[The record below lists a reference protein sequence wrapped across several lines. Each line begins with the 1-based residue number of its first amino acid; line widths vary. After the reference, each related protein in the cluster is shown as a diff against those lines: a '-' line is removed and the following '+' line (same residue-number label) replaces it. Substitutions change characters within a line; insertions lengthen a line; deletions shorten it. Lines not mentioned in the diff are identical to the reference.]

1 MTRRFI
7 SRKPPLLAL
16 GTIAA
21 GGLALSACGDEPADD
36 TLFTSPAQCIEAGV
50 ETDICN
56 AEYQAALSQHL
67 RDAPKFDG
75 QAACEA
81 EYGAGRCMEVPRDQA
96 GGSGAGSFFLPFMTG
111 YLISSAVQSL
121 TNYNSYGTYVGGGS
135 YRRPTPIFTGRN
147 GTTYR
152 SDPAIGNRTSTPR
165 PANVNTRTV
174 SRSGFGG
181 LSSSRSG
188 GGFSFGG

>member
-7 SRKPPLLAL
+7 GRKPPLLAL

-21 GGLALSACGDEPADD
+21 GGLALSGCGNEPADD

-50 ETDICN
+50 DNDICN

-75 QAACEA
+75 LSACEA
-81 EYGAGRCMEVPRDQA
+81 EYGAGRCMSAAREQA
-96 GGSGAGSFFLPFMTG
+96 GGSGSGSVFLPFMTG
-111 YLISSAVQSL
+111 YLISSAVQRL
-121 TNYNSYGTYVGGGS
+121 TNYNSYGTYVSGGS
-135 YRRPTPIFTGRN
+135 YARPTPIFTGRN

-152 SDPAIGNRTSTPR
+152 SDPVIGNQTATPR

-181 LSSSRSG
+181 LSSGR
-188 GGFSFGG
+188 GGFSSGG

>member
-1 MTRRFI
+1 MTRRFVTK
-7 SRKPPLLAL
+7 RPPLLAM

-21 GGLALSACGDEPADD
+21 GGLALSGCGNEPAGD
-36 TLFTSPAQCIEAGV
+36 TLFTSPAQCIEAGI
-50 ETDICN
+50 DNGICN
-56 AEYQAALSQHL
+56 AEYQTALSQHL
-67 RDAPKFDG
+67 RNAPKFDG

-81 EYGAGRCMEVPRDQA
+81 EYGAGRCMEAPREQA

-111 YLISSAVQSL
+111 YLISSAVQNL

-135 YRRPTPIFTGRN
+135 YSRPTPIFTNRS
-147 GTTYR
+147 GTAYR
-152 SDPAIGNRTSTPR
+152 SDPVVAGQPSTPR

-188 GGFSFGG
+188 VSFGG

>member
-1 MTRRFI
+1 MTRRFL
-7 SRKPPLLAL
+7 SQRPPLLAL

-21 GGLALSACGDEPADD
+21 GGLALSGCGDEPADD
-36 TLFTSPAQCIEAGV
+36 TLFTSPAQCIEAGI
-50 ETDICN
+50 DNNICN

-75 QAACEA
+75 QAACET

-96 GGSGAGSFFLPFMTG
+96 GTTGGGSFFLPFMTG
-111 YLISSAVQSL
+111 YLISSAVQRM
-121 TNYNSYGTYVGGGS
+121 TNYNSYGSYVGGGS
-135 YRRPTPIFTGRN
+135 YVRPTPIFTGRN

-152 SDPAIGNRTSTPR
+152 SDPVIGTQTATPR

-181 LSSSRSG
+181 LSSSR

>member
-7 SRKPPLLAL
+7 SNKPPLLAL

-21 GGLALSACGDEPADD
+21 SGLALSGCGNEPSAD
-36 TLFTSPAQCIEAGV
+36 TLFTSPTQCIEAGI
-50 ETDICN
+50 DNNICN
-56 AEYQAALSQHL
+56 AEYQTALSRHL

-75 QAACEA
+75 QAACET

-96 GGSGAGSFFLPFMTG
+96 GASGGGSFFLPFMTG
-111 YLISSAVQSL
+111 YLISSAVQRM
-121 TNYNSYGTYVGGGS
+121 TNYNSYGTYVSGGS
-135 YRRPTPIFTGRN
+135 YSRPTPIFTGRN

-152 SDPAIGNRTSTPR
+152 SDPVIGNQVGTPR

-181 LSSSRSG
+181 LSSGRS
-188 GGFSFGG
+188 GFSFGG